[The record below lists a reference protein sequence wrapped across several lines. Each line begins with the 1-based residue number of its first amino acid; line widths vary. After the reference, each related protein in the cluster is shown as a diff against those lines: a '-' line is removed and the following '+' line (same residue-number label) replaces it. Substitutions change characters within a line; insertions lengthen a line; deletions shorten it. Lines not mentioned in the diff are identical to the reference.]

1 MLFKAHR
8 FYFVCCG
15 RHHAHKKFHKKF
27 QNGLTDTFSDLGFL
41 AASIRKLPS
50 LKTVLVPYIEITC
63 CNILYKICSQQ
74 HTKWNP
80 WTLINNWQQLLIKD
94 KWVYI
99 FKFVPQNWKLSS
111 MERVSFISLW
121 NYFMK
126 NFICK
131 MWTTTCKMKCM
142 NLSWQWQ

>member
-27 QNGLTDTFSDLGFL
+27 KNGLTDTFSDLGFL

-80 WTLINNWQQLLIKD
+80 WTLINNWQQLLIKN

-99 FKFVPQNWKLSS
+99 FKFVPQNWKWGCRRN
-111 MERVSFISLW
+111 ERKLENNVDQRTLKFLFKKTHFKIIL
-121 NYFMK
+121 YKKILM
-126 NFICK
+126 
-131 MWTTTCKMKCM
+131 
-142 NLSWQWQ
+142 